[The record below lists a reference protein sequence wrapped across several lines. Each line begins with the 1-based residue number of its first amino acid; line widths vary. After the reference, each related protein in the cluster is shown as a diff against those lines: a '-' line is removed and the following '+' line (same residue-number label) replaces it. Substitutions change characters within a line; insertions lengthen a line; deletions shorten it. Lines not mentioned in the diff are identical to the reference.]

1 MANLITAGV
10 LFAVIGAAG
19 IYLVRA
25 KRRGERCVGCPHSG
39 HCGRGARKAAAGG
52 TSRNGRTERDQEDGR
67 RFAKRCLIPARYFP
81 GDMPVSRLNTVIK

>member
-1 MANLITAGV
+1 MANLITAAV

-39 HCGRGARKAAAGG
+39 HCGKGAVEGG
-52 TSRNGRTERDQEDGR
+52 CGCHVT
-67 RFAKRCLIPARYFP
+67 KRQ
-81 GDMPVSRLNTVIK
+81 D